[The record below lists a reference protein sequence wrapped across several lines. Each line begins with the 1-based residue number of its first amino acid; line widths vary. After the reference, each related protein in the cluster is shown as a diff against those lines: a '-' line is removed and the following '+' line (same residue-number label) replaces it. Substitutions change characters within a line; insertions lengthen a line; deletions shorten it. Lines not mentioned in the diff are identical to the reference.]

1 MRKLFPLLLGI
12 ACGAAAVS
20 SRCRRSKLDED
31 AALSEIRAF
40 HQKDKQA
47 AMAKDVQ
54 TLRSLWTEDCVLLA
68 PEYPPIIGSE
78 AVWEFVRTQYQQM
91 KNVEILQY
99 DQDFQEIK
107 IIDDW
112 AFEWG
117 LFRGS
122 VRLADDSI
130 VETHSKLFR
139 VLRRQPD
146 GKWKCARSIWH
157 DDAEEDEES
166 PA

>member
-12 ACGAAAVS
+12 ACGATAVS
-20 SRCRRSKLDED
+20 SRIRRSKPENA
-31 AALSEIRAF
+31 AALAEIRAF

-47 AMAKDVQ
+47 AMAKDIK

-68 PEYPPIIGSE
+68 PESPPIVGSQ
-78 AVWEFVRTQYQQM
+78 AVWEFIQTQFQQM
-91 KNVEILQY
+91 ENVEILQY

-117 LFRGS
+117 LFKGS
-122 VRLADDSI
+122 VRLADDTI
-130 VETHSKLFR
+130 VETRSKLFR

-146 GKWKCARSIWH
+146 STWKCARSIWH
-157 DDAEEDEES
+157 DDAEDDE
-166 PA
+166 